1 MSLTGSQLHG
11 RASRR
16 TPSSTSSFLVCGISN
31 AMDGTEDDLASDD
44 LPAVDHDVLAAE
56 DAAEDGD
63 DVDDMGDP
71 FSDGED

>member
-1 MSLTGSQLHG
+1 
-11 RASRR
+11 
-16 TPSSTSSFLVCGISN
+16 
-31 AMDGTEDDLASDD
+31 MDGTEDDLASDD